1 MYMTE
6 QLQKKW
12 GAIIEHSDLPEIK
25 DGYKK
30 AVTAVLL
37 ENQEKALREERSALF
52 EDAPANNIAATAGI
66 DKYDPILIG
75 LVRRAMPNL
84 MAYDVAG
91 VQPMTGPTGLIF
103 AMRSLYGTDRTNA
116 AGRVEALYNEADTDF
131 SGAASPAH
139 AGSNPVNGTYTTG
152 TANVTAWAEQLGT
165 TGYDFP

>member
-66 DKYDPILIG
+66 DKYD
-75 LVRRAMPNL
+75 A
-84 MAYDVAG
+84 
-91 VQPMTGPTGLIF
+91 
-103 AMRSLYGTDRTNA
+103 
-116 AGRVEALYNEADTDF
+116 
-131 SGAASPAH
+131 
-139 AGSNPVNGTYTTG
+139 
-152 TANVTAWAEQLGT
+152 
-165 TGYDFP
+165 

>member
-25 DGYKK
+25 DAHKR

-37 ENQEKALREERSALF
+37 ENQEKALREERQALF
-52 EDAPANNIAATAGI
+52 EDIPANNISGSGI

-84 MAYDVAG
+84 IAYDICG
-91 VQPMTGPTGLIF
+91 VQPMTAPTGLIF
-103 AMRSLYGTDRTNA
+103 AMKSR
-116 AGRVEALYNEADTDF
+116 YNSVNS
-131 SGAASPAH
+131 SGART
-139 AGSNPVNGTYTTG
+139 GSEAQTLLVLHKLPLTLKQIQ
-152 TANVTAWAEQLGT
+152 QLRSR
-165 TGYDFP
+165 YHYCVKAALM